1 MANALRL
8 DTLEFSD
15 SLQEAGANKELADA
29 IVKGVA
35 GLAAKEDLSELE
47 EKITSRFD
55 AMEKNTNA
63 RWDAIIARFDAI
75 TARLD
80 TMEKNANARFDAM
93 EKNTNARFEA
103 MEKNT
108 ANHLDAME
116 KVTDTRLRA
125 VETTVAASLSTMK
138 WVLGMQWA
146 VIAIIAG
153 LYLMLYQQLLQ

>member
-63 RWDAIIARFDAI
+63 R
-75 TARLD
+75 
-80 TMEKNANARFDAM
+80 
-93 EKNTNARFEA
+93 FEA

-108 ANHLDAME
+108 ANRLDAME